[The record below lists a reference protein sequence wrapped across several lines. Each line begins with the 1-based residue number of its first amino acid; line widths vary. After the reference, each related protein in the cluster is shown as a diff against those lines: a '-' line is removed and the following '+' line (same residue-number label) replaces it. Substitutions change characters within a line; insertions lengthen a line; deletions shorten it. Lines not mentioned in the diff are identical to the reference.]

1 METIVHTISRE
12 LGAKAEVWGLLFDVS
27 EDITKTV
34 QEIYIVS
41 VSSDGELTSDFL
53 GLIELGADSTVQ
65 NIAEGLVKLFQGTG
79 LDNWKTKLVAVC
91 TDRAAVN
98 AGMCNGV
105 VP

>member
-1 METIVHTISRE
+1 METIVHTVSGE
-12 LGAKAEVWGLLFDVS
+12 AEFWGRLFDGS

-34 QEIYIVS
+34 QEFVYIVS

-65 NIAEGLVKLFQGTG
+65 NTAEGLVKLFQDTG